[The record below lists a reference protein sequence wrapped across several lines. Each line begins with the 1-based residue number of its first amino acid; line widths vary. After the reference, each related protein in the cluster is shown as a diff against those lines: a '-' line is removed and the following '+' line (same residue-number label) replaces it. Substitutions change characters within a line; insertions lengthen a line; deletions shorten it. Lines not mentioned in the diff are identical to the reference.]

1 MNAPLCSNSLSSIEW
16 TIPPPQ
22 SPQITSWGFIAGA
35 LHFEQYILDIV
46 IWSDVTDFEKEI
58 CWVSTLIYLVLDLLV
73 ILDLYSQS
81 NSMFS
86 TLPSWGTFEWVRSI
100 VFEDSN
106 GMMQEIGVF
115 KGIWY
120 PPLFENVILAL
131 IDSVLSLKREIL
143 KTMGS
148 LKTHTDSSISIS
160 FEIISYGSVP
170 STSVIFTSFS

>member
-1 MNAPLCSNSLSSIEW
+1 
-16 TIPPPQ
+16 
-22 SPQITSWGFIAGA
+22 
-35 LHFEQYILDIV
+35 
-46 IWSDVTDFEKEI
+46 
-58 CWVSTLIYLVLDLLV
+58 
-73 ILDLYSQS
+73 
-81 NSMFS
+81 
-86 TLPSWGTFEWVRSI
+86 
-100 VFEDSN
+100 
-106 GMMQEIGVF
+106 MMQEIGVF